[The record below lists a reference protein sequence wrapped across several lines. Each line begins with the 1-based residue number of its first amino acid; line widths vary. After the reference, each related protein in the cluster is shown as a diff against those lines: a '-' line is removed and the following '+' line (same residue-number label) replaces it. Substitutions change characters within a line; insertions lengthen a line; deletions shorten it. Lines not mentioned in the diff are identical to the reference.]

1 MFPST
6 KLSDSPLKRSQ
17 IIDFIPPQRHDGR
30 QSYIWFSQVDPAT
43 GKLRRKKYMLDRY
56 KPGKERDLVANR
68 IIANIYNKV
77 LSGWNVWAPINT
89 SRSDTPVKDVL
100 TRYRAYLL
108 NIYQKN
114 VMKQKTF
121 YDYSSRLRILEEYI
135 HEQLLP
141 VRMCYQLDQT
151 FWTDFLDYLLIDR
164 DLSAKTRNNYRTWSS
179 TLCTWLVEHN
189 YLLENPIQYIH
200 QLPEHG
206 KFRQPLEPDDL
217 RKLSKW
223 LFEHN
228 KSFLLAVMMEYYTA
242 IRPTELSFIKL
253 KDISIQEG
261 SVYVSS
267 QISKNRRDG
276 KIKLPNKAIKLM
288 IDLGVF
294 DHPNES
300 YLFGRDFVPSLIRA
314 DARFFTKEFNR
325 VREILKF
332 PAYYQF
338 YSLKDS
344 GLRDISNAVGVEVA
358 QKQARH
364 SSIQTTNL
372 YLQGRSM
379 KVYDVLADFE
389 GYL

>member
-1 MFPST
+1 
-6 KLSDSPLKRSQ
+6 
-17 IIDFIPPQRHDGR
+17 
-30 QSYIWFSQVDPAT
+30 
-43 GKLRRKKYMLDRY
+43 
-56 KPGKERDLVANR
+56 
-68 IIANIYNKV
+68 
-77 LSGWNVWAPINT
+77 
-89 SRSDTPVKDVL
+89 
-100 TRYRAYLL
+100 
-108 NIYQKN
+108 
-114 VMKQKTF
+114 
-121 YDYSSRLRILEEYI
+121 
-135 HEQLLP
+135 
-141 VRMCYQLDQT
+141 
-151 FWTDFLDYLLIDR
+151 
-164 DLSAKTRNNYRTWSS
+164 
-179 TLCTWLVEHN
+179 
-189 YLLENPIQYIH
+189 
-200 QLPEHG
+200 
-206 KFRQPLEPDDL
+206 
-217 RKLSKW
+217 
-223 LFEHN
+223 
-228 KSFLLAVMMEYYTA
+228 
-242 IRPTELSFIKL
+242 
-253 KDISIQEG
+253 
-261 SVYVSS
+261 
-267 QISKNRRDG
+267 
-276 KIKLPNKAIKLM
+276 M